1 MDRKREW
8 DVGMLF
14 SAQSH
19 EFERMLRPGA
29 DLKRK
34 DFVNGL
40 VHCPVLER
48 QREEADKKKVKQ
60 RTLTCSYVNLLSQTR
75 VP

>member
-1 MDRKREW
+1 
-8 DVGMLF
+8 MLF
-14 SAQSH
+14 SAQSYG
-19 EFERMLRPGA
+19 FKRMLRPGA

-34 DFVNGL
+34 NFVNGSF
-40 VHCPVLER
+40 HCAVFER

-60 RTLTCSYVNLLSQTR
+60 RTLACSYVNLLSQTR